1 MELKISE
8 INMNCKAQ
16 DRELAGFLFDKL
28 KCEDIIIFTE
38 IVTGTMA
45 VNFLNQFNNDFRLYV
60 SHKNKND
67 KGNGN
72 QIVIAVKKKISVLT
86 QMEFCSR
93 MEKHPDFL
101 QLTVEIEGKEYYIIG
116 VRILACYD
124 YTDRLPYFACF
135 NYYLQTLKDKNV
147 IVLGDF
153 NNGFVRSD
161 IGYYKNKNNFCYN
174 YRLIEILLGNNFK
187 MITPKNKYSWG
198 LQYDGEKFQYGYV
211 ADDHLILSRH
221 LNEKVKI
228 DYDWSFADENKNIYC
243 KKIPNGFPDHA
254 ILRAKINL

>member
-28 KCEDIIIFTE
+28 QGEDIIIFTE
-38 IVTGTMA
+38 IVTGTKV
-45 VNFLNQFNNDFRLYV
+45 VNFLNQFNNDFRLYA
-60 SHKNKND
+60 SHKNKN
-67 KGNGN
+67 GN
-72 QIVIAVKKKISVLT
+72 QVVIAVKKKISVLT
-86 QMEFCSR
+86 QMEFCSG

-116 VRILACYD
+116 VRILACDD

-135 NYYLQTLKDKNV
+135 NYYLQTLK
-147 IVLGDF
+147 GD
-153 NNGFVRSD
+153 
-161 IGYYKNKNNFCYN
+161 YKNKDNFCYN

-187 MITPKNKYSWG
+187 MITPKDKCSWG
-198 LQYDGEKFQYGYV
+198 LQYDGEKFKYGYV

-254 ILRAKINL
+254 ILRAKINLSSKG

>member
-28 KCEDIIIFTE
+28 KGEDIIIFTE
-38 IVTGTMA
+38 IVTGKMA
-45 VNFLNQFNNDFRLYV
+45 VNFLNQFNNDFHLYA

-67 KGNGN
+67 EGNGN
-72 QIVIAVKKKISVLT
+72 QVVIAVKKKISVLT
-86 QMEFCSR
+86 QMEFCSG

-116 VRILACYD
+116 VRILACDD

-135 NYYLQTLKDKNV
+135 NYYLQTL
-147 IVLGDF
+147 
-153 NNGFVRSD
+153 
-161 IGYYKNKNNFCYN
+161 
-174 YRLIEILLGNNFK
+174 RLIEILLGNNFK

-254 ILRAKINL
+254 ILRAKINLSSKG

>member
-1 MELKISE
+1 M
-8 INMNCKAQ
+8 
-16 DRELAGFLFDKL
+16 
-28 KCEDIIIFTE
+28 
-38 IVTGTMA
+38 
-45 VNFLNQFNNDFRLYV
+45 
-60 SHKNKND
+60 
-67 KGNGN
+67 
-72 QIVIAVKKKISVLT
+72 
-86 QMEFCSR
+86 
-93 MEKHPDFL
+93 
-101 QLTVEIEGKEYYIIG
+101 
-116 VRILACYD
+116 
-124 YTDRLPYFACF
+124 
-135 NYYLQTLKDKNV
+135 KDKNV

-161 IGYYKNKNNFCYN
+161 IGDYKNKDNFCYN

-254 ILRAKINL
+254 ILRAKINLSSKG